1 MFLEEFYK
9 FALTSVGYTL
19 DEDNFMVKK
28 TADGQTREMHNKK
41 QIMLYDGST
50 RLTSADEVIIFNP
63 LEEDSIK
70 GINPSM
76 VKYKAIIDKR
86 LSFSFNQTLELLAT
100 LAANIDLQKK
110 ASLEL
115 NRFMSELNKLR
126 RPNMKEIVDESFV
139 KLLKNINEQSYTK
152 SSNNGSVFI
161 KTDKGKV
168 IDGEKYNKSGVVSF
182 PIYEDLKENPKEIY
196 DIEFKRNKDVNI
208 YFSLVE
214 FVVGV
219 TDDDKLDID
228 KYTVGS
234 NSMTSPTFIIIYK
247 LYFKMARRLN
257 SLLKSLEF
265 IDDAKANKAIMKL
278 TLTIEDLAEIDT
290 FAGELKMI
298 PNLNNQ
304 AVRAQTTVSREPVST
319 ISAMPMQNRY
329 VAPNGRPGLALEYE
343 EEVAINRPLTAAEK
357 LRKANGLPVDNNT
370 QRTISR
376 PVSREEV
383 YARPRLVPA
392 SEMSRV
398 APGLRREP
406 PGRAPTIN
414 QRPGLELPGDNRRAF
429 SPFKRE
435 RFNY

>member
-1 MFLEEFYK
+1 MFLEDFYK

-19 DEDNFMVKK
+19 DEDNFVVKK
-28 TADGQTREMHNKK
+28 TADGQTRETHNKK
-41 QIMLYDGST
+41 QIMLYDGAT

-234 NSMTSPTFIIIYK
+234 NSMTSPAFIIIYK
-247 LYFKMARRLN
+247 LYSKMAKRLN

-265 IDDAKANKAIMKL
+265 IDSEKTNKAIMKL

-304 AVRAQTTVSREPVST
+304 AVRQSQTTVLREPAST

-329 VAPNGRPGLALEYE
+329 VAPNGRPGLALEHE

-370 QRTISR
+370 QRIVGR
-376 PVSREEV
+376 PISREEV

-392 SEMSRV
+392 SEMARV

-406 PGRAPTIN
+406 PGRI
-414 QRPGLELPGDNRRAF
+414 QRPGLELPGDNKRAF